1 MSLYVAK
8 VSILI
13 VSRSTRTCCNWLMRW
28 LSFFFSWCNQI
39 HDSIVIGLLE
49 GYELSR
55 HPIDTDPCSFVR
67 QSLVQARA
75 RSTHR
80 RAFAQFTGEPSI
92 PQRLNKGLGIE
103 KTHSKAWK
111 IPPCRTE
118 VFRAHRCSK
127 PSPNACR
134 GDDRFLISPCSR
146 LVLVTPSLLNSRVSR
161 VNKGRLK
168 SYTFLFIPVR
178 CLLEAKRKG
187 GTIKVSSGARGCGSL
202 SHSRAKT
209 KLAWVAGWPS
219 RFFTLLFGICE
230 HNLVSFP

>member
-28 LSFFFSWCNQI
+28 LLFFFSWCNQI
-39 HDSIVIGLLE
+39 HDSIVIGLLD

-55 HPIDTDPCSFVR
+55 HPIDMDPCSFVR

-92 PQRLNKGLGIE
+92 PQRLNKGLGTE

-168 SYTFLFIPVR
+168 SYTFLCIPVR
-178 CLLEAKRKG
+178 CLLEAKR
-187 GTIKVSSGARGCGSL
+187 RHDQSL
-202 SHSRAKT
+202 QWRKRLREFIAFESQNETCMDEMSRRDA
-209 KLAWVAGWPS
+209 
-219 RFFTLLFGICE
+219 E
-230 HNLVSFP
+230 E